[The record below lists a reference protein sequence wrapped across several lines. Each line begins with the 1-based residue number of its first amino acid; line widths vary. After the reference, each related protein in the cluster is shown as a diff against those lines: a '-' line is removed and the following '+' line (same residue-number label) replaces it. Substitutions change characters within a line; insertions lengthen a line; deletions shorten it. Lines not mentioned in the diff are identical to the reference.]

1 MKLQEIAE
9 KKLISKD
16 GHFMPLIFVDMS
28 IPSVYVGAAATYAG
42 RQISANMNDNKK
54 NKFSPIPILAYE
66 FPKIK
71 MQKGAIDVLTDSI
84 NDINY

>member
-1 MKLQEIAE
+1 MKLQKIAE

-16 GHFMPLIFVDMS
+16 GHFVPLVFVDMAV
-28 IPSVYVGAAATYAG
+28 PAVYVGAAATYAG

-54 NKFSPIPILAYE
+54 KNYSSIPNLACE
-66 FPKIK
+66 FQKIK
-71 MQKGAIDVLTDSI
+71 MQKSAIDVLTDSV